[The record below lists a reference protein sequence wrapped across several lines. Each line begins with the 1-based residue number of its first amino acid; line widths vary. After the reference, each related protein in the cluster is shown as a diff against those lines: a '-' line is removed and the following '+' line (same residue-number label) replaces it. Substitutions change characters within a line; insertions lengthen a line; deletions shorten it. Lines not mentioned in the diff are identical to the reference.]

1 MWSQDS
7 YPCLKT
13 CGLMLILRCRKSH
26 DSWTHFR
33 LEVTWT
39 SKKVAN
45 SWAPRFVGKLS
56 FLCFTSP
63 IQNNSKWMTLESF
76 LCGSASKESACNT
89 GDLGSIP
96 ALGRSPGEGKGSLLQ
111 YSGLENSM
119 DSPWHRKELGMTEQ
133 LSVEFSQKEIAD
145 ALVFGHFVRPALC
158 FERQRSLADVLL
170 VVNIWRSHLFFYAWP
185 TSPLLTQQFV
195 KDCILF

>member
-13 CGLMLILRCRKSH
+13 CGFMLILRCRESH
-26 DSWTHFR
+26 DLWTHFR

-39 SKKVAN
+39 SKKVAD

-63 IQNNSKWMTLESF
+63 NQKNLKWMTLESF
-76 LCGSASKESACNT
+76 LCGSASKESACSA

-96 ALGRSPGEGKGSLLQ
+96 GLGRSSAEGKGYPLQ

-119 DSPWHRKELGMTEQ
+119 DSPWGCKELDTTEQ
-133 LSVEFSQKEIAD
+133 LSVQFSQKEIAD
-145 ALVFGHFVRPALC
+145 ALVFGHFVRPAL
-158 FERQRSLADVLL
+158 
-170 VVNIWRSHLFFYAWP
+170 
-185 TSPLLTQQFV
+185 
-195 KDCILF
+195 